1 MLKEIMSN
9 DITIIEEWTRVKVP
23 KPPEVQEVKI
33 KPRETA
39 LLVLDVQKSNC
50 SNERRPRC
58 VKTLYKIQT
67 ILEKARERDMTVIF
81 TLTSAASKADMR
93 REVLPKKGEPI
104 IKAGVDK
111 FFDTEL
117 EKKLKENKIKAVII
131 VGTSA
136 GGAVLSTAI
145 GAAVRKLVTVIP
157 IDAISATYPYE
168 EQYSVWHLANSP
180 GTRRSTLLT
189 KTNMLTI

>member
-1 MLKEIMSN
+1 MS
-9 DITIIEEWTRVKVP
+9 DESTIIEEWTRVKAP
-23 KPPEVQEVKI
+23 NPPEVQEVKI

-39 LLVLDVQKSNC
+39 LLILDVQKSNC

-67 ILEKARERDMTVIF
+67 ILEKARERDMQVIF

-93 REVLPKKGEPI
+93 REILPKKGELI

-111 FFDTEL
+111 FFNTEL
-117 EKKLKENKIKAVII
+117 EKVLKEKKTKTVII

-136 GGAVLSTAI
+136 SGAVLSTAI
-145 GAAVRKLVTVIP
+145 GSAVRKLVTVIP

>member
-1 MLKEIMSN
+1 MSSES
-9 DITIIEEWTRVKVP
+9 TIVEEWTRVKAP
-23 KPPEVQEVKI
+23 NPPEVQEVKI

-39 LLVLDVQKSNC
+39 LLVLDVQNSNC
-50 SNERRPRC
+50 NNERRPRC
-58 VKTLYKIQT
+58 VKTLYQIQT
-67 ILEKARERDMTVIF
+67 ILEKAREREMTVIF

-93 REVLPKKGEPI
+93 REILPKKGEPI

-111 FFDTEL
+111 FFNTEL
-117 EKKLKENKIKAVII
+117 EKVLKENKIKAVII

-136 GGAVLSTAI
+136 SGAVLSTAI

-168 EQYSVWHLANSP
+168 EQYTVWHLANSP
-180 GTRRSTLLT
+180 GTRRNTILT
-189 KTNMLTI
+189 KTNMITI

>member
-1 MLKEIMSN
+1 MS
-9 DITIIEEWTRVKVP
+9 DEITIVEEWTRVKVP
-23 KPPEVQEVKI
+23 NPPVLQEVKI
-33 KPRETA
+33 NPKETA

-50 SNERRPRC
+50 SKERRPRC

-67 ILEKARERDMTVIF
+67 ILEKAREREMTVIF

-93 REVLPKKGEPI
+93 REILPKKGEQI

-111 FFDTEL
+111 FFNTEL
-117 EKKLKENKIKAVII
+117 EKLLKEKKTKAVII

-136 GGAVLSTAI
+136 SGAVLSTAI
-145 GAAVRKLVTVIP
+145 GSAVRKLVTVIP

-180 GTRRSTLLT
+180 GTRRSTILT
-189 KTNMLTI
+189 KINMITI

>member
-1 MLKEIMSN
+1 MSN

-93 REVLPKKGEPI
+93 REVLPK
-104 IKAGVDK
+104 
-111 FFDTEL
+111 
-117 EKKLKENKIKAVII
+117 
-131 VGTSA
+131 
-136 GGAVLSTAI
+136 
-145 GAAVRKLVTVIP
+145 
-157 IDAISATYPYE
+157 
-168 EQYSVWHLANSP
+168 
-180 GTRRSTLLT
+180 
-189 KTNMLTI
+189 

>member
-1 MLKEIMSN
+1 MSN

-58 VKTLYKIQT
+58 VKTLYTIQT

-136 GGAVLSTAI
+136 SGAVLSTAI

-168 EQYSVWHLANSP
+168 EQYTVWHLANSP
-180 GTRRSTLLT
+180 GTRRSTILT
-189 KTNMLTI
+189 KSNMIAI

>member
-1 MLKEIMSN
+1 MSGDN
-9 DITIIEEWTRVKVP
+9 TIVEEWDRVKIP
-23 KPPEVQEVKI
+23 NPPEVQEVKI

-39 LLVLDVQKSNC
+39 LLVLDIQNSNC
-50 SNERRPRC
+50 NNERRPRC
-58 VKTLYKIQT
+58 VKTLYNVQT
-67 ILEKARERDMTVIF
+67 ILERARERDMPVIF

-93 REVLPKKGEPI
+93 REVLPKKGEPV

-111 FFDTEL
+111 FFETEL
-117 EKKLKENKIKAVII
+117 ETILKDKKIKAVII

-136 GGAVLSTAI
+136 NGAVLSTAI

-157 IDAISATYPYE
+157 IDAISASYPYE
-168 EQYSVWHLANSP
+168 EQYTVWHLANSP

-189 KTNMLTI
+189 KTNMITI